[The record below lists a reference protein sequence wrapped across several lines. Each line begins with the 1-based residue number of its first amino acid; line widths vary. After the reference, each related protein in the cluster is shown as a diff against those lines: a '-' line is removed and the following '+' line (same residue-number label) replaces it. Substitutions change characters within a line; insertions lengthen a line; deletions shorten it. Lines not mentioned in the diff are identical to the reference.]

1 MDGLEA
7 TNLIRGKIDMKHLP
21 VVALTREMSAN
32 IRNECDEIGFDDLF
46 QKPQKTNVLE
56 AIVNKYKA
64 SCSRDGVKQ

>member
-32 IRNECDEIGFDDLF
+32 IRNECDEIGFDEF
-46 QKPQKTNVLE
+46 HQKPLKKEMLE
-56 AIVNKYKA
+56 KIIKKYK
-64 SCSRDGVKQ
+64 SMRDGFKL

>member
-32 IRNECDEIGFDDLF
+32 IGNECDEIGFDDLF
-46 QKPQKTNVLE
+46 QKPRKTNVLDR
-56 AIVNKYKA
+56 IVNKYKA
-64 SCSRDGVKQ
+64 SCSQDGVKQ